1 MIRELNTIRRLQNN
15 ALKVHFISLQKSSLA
30 ADRDMELE
38 TDSTLYSMDAGVAR
52 ELLHVA
58 SVPVMMLVDEMGVL
72 QDVIVGERPAAILAT
87 AVARAARSGRDG

>member
-1 MIRELNTIRRLQNN
+1 
-15 ALKVHFISLQKSSLA
+15 
-30 ADRDMELE
+30 
-38 TDSTLYSMDAGVAR
+38 VAR